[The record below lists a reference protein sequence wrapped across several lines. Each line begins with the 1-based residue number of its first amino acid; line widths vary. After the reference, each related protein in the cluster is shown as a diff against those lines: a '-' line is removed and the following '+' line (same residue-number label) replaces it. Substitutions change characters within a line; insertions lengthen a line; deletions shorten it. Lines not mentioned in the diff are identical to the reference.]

1 MPVGRWRGRD
11 AAVVALILLP
21 LTLLTSADVQAMPA
35 GTHPHLGACH
45 AGTDSLVRIP
55 DEGAAGTGGRDLWIH
70 RPAGPDRPSLPVLYL
85 LHGIPGSAL
94 AEAAGPLG
102 GQFDQIICRTQRP
115 FVVAAPDGNAGGD
128 TEWADAADGRFTLES
143 MVTTRVIDMVE
154 GARRRPRQLRAIG
167 GFSMGGYGAT
177 AIALRHPDLYGQVL
191 SFGGYFRIDDP
202 DHTFGAD
209 SEAHDP
215 GRMLGAAEGLRLF
228 LVEGA
233 DDYEALQS
241 GTIHGEAERF
251 AAQLRPLGV
260 DVETDHPPGGHD
272 PTTWDAA
279 LPAAVSFLDA
289 GWAAGASGYRPPP
302 VEPQQGLGQRI
313 R

>member
-1 MPVGRWRGRD
+1 M
-11 AAVVALILLP
+11 AAALLVPLMLLAA
-21 LTLLTSADVQAMPA
+21 ADVRPGPA
-35 GTHPHLGACH
+35 GARRQQVACH
-45 AGTDSLVRIP
+45 AGIDSLIRIP
-55 DEGAAGTGGRDLWIH
+55 DAGAAITGGRDLWIH
-70 RPAGPDRPSLPVLYL
+70 RPAGPDRASLPVLYL

-102 GQFDQIICRTQRP
+102 ARFDEIICRTHRP

-128 TEWADAADGRFTLES
+128 SEWGDAADGSFTLES
-143 MVTTRVIDMVE
+143 MVTTRVIDAVE
-154 GARRRPRQLRAIG
+154 GGRRRPRQLRAIG
-167 GFSMGGYGAT
+167 GFSMGGFGAT

-209 SEAHDP
+209 SDAHDP
-215 GRMLGAAEGLRLF
+215 GRLLGAAGGLRLF

-233 DDYEALQS
+233 DDHEALQLGS
-241 GTIHGEAERF
+241 IHGEADRF

-272 PTTWDAA
+272 PATWDAA

-289 GWAAGASGYRPPP
+289 GWAARAGGADRPART
-302 VEPQQGLGQRI
+302 EHQQGARQRI

>member
-1 MPVGRWRGRD
+1 MRVSRWRGRD
-11 AAVVALILLP
+11 PAVVAVLLS
-21 LTLLTSADVQAMPA
+21 LLLLTSADLRAVAAA
-35 GTHPHLGACH
+35 GARRQPGPCRG
-45 AGTDSLVRIP
+45 GTDSLIRIP
-55 DEGAAGTGGRDLWIH
+55 DEGAALTGGRDLWIH

-102 GQFDQIICRTQRP
+102 GQFDQIICRTHRP

-128 TEWADAADGRFTLES
+128 TEWGDAADGRFTLES
-143 MVTTRVIDMVE
+143 MVTTRVIAAVE
-154 GARRRPRQLRAIG
+154 GDRRRPRQLRAIG

-177 AIALRHPDLYGQVL
+177 AIALRHPDLYGQVV

-202 DHTFGAD
+202 DHTFGANP
-209 SEAHDP
+209 EAHDP
-215 GRMLGAAEGLRLF
+215 GRMLDAAGGLRLF

-233 DDYEALQS
+233 DDHEALQS
-241 GTIHGEAERF
+241 GSIHGEAERF

-279 LPAAVSFLDA
+279 LPAAVSFLDT
-289 GWAAGASGYRPPP
+289 GWAGLRSAKSLP
-302 VEPQQGLGQRI
+302 EPG
-313 R
+313 